1 MLKSGICDAHIHV
14 CGTLT
19 VPNTG
24 TAEVPNIRK
33 NKIIRNFAPFT
44 DWISEISNTR
54 IDIAKDIHRVMSVY
68 SLIEYG
74 DNYSKTFGSLWE
86 YYRDEPILNANGAI
100 ADVLVDDN
108 NSDSF
113 KIKKQK

>member
-1 MLKSGICDAHIHV
+1 
-14 CGTLT
+14 
-19 VPNTG
+19 
-24 TAEVPNIRK
+24 
-33 NKIIRNFAPFT
+33 
-44 DWISEISNTR
+44 
-54 IDIAKDIHRVMSVY
+54 MSVY

>member
-44 DWISEISNTR
+44 D
-54 IDIAKDIHRVMSVY
+54 
-68 SLIEYG
+68 
-74 DNYSKTFGSLWE
+74 
-86 YYRDEPILNANGAI
+86 
-100 ADVLVDDN
+100 
-108 NSDSF
+108 
-113 KIKKQK
+113 